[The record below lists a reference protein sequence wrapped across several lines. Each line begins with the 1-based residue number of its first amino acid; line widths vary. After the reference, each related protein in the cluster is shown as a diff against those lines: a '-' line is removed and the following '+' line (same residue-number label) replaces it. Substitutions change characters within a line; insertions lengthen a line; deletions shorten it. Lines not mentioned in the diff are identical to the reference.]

1 MFMTKHCQGLPDR
14 QAFMLTI
21 TRILVAGI
29 VFLTGNACLLDAVF
43 HEPDI
48 SGSNV
53 KDIPGLL
60 DPGDGNDAER
70 IHAPRI
76 EPMNQPDRVSVAL
89 SLIPAL
95 GSIQQPAV
103 QAHSPRAPPRFR

>member
-1 MFMTKHCQGLPDR
+1 
-14 QAFMLTI
+14 MLTI
-21 TRILVAGI
+21 TRNLVAGI
-29 VFLTGNACLLDAVF
+29 VFLTGSACLLEAVF
-43 HEPDI
+43 HVPDI

-70 IHAPRI
+70 ILAPRI
-76 EPMNQPDRVSVAL
+76 ESMNHSDRASVAL

-95 GSIQQPAV
+95 GSIQQLAV